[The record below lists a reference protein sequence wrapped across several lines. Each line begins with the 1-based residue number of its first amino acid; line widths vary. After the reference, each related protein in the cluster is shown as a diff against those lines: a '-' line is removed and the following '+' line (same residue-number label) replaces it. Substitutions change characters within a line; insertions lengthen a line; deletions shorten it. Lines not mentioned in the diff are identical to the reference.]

1 MMFEPAQFHRETEM
15 IEHPN
20 SFLVHQCLQAV
31 SSGDTETLRA
41 LWAEDIV
48 WHVKGKSPWQ
58 GEIRGPDAIFE
69 YLAQLGEMGSGDY
82 NIEVEDVMIG
92 EERAAISL
100 TVTASSEGR
109 ALEARMI
116 LLARIAGRRIHEVI
130 TLPIDADRVESF
142 WQI

>member
-1 MMFEPAQFHRETEM
+1 M

-31 SSGDTETLRA
+31 SSGDTQTLRA

-48 WHVKGKSPWQ
+48 WHVKGNSPWQ

-69 YLAQLGEMGSGDY
+69 YLSQLGEMGAGDY

-100 TVTASSEGR
+100 TVTASVDGR

-116 LLARIAGRRIHEVI
+116 LLARIAGRRVHEVI
-130 TLPIDADRVESF
+130 TLPIDADRVEAF

>member
-1 MMFEPAQFHRETEM
+1 M

-31 SSGDTETLRA
+31 SSGDTATLRA

-48 WHVKGKSPWQ
+48 WHVTSKSPWQ

-82 NIEVEDVMIG
+82 NFEVDDVMIG

-100 TVTASSEGR
+100 TVTSSVENRDHEASI
-109 ALEARMI
+109 I
-116 LLARIAGRRIHEVI
+116 LLARIAGRRVHEI
-130 TLPIDADRVESF
+130 IAIPIDTDRAQSF
-142 WQI
+142 SQI